1 MAESKRLWLMLA
13 VTLVLV
19 AAYFVWDN
27 TQFTPFVNGLRL
39 KTLGAIFVTAMALG
53 SATLLFHAISNNR
66 IVTPS
71 SLGLEFLYVLAKTSF
86 VFFFGSA
93 ALMHLHVVWQ
103 FVFGCAI
110 LIGFA
115 LLLYRMFF
123 QSGRENVFYLLLIG
137 MICMSLFMTTNTFLG
152 MLMNPNEF
160 QIAQDAGFATFNQVD
175 ATVLTLAACI
185 VIPLTLYSFSLS
197 RQLDVLGLGRETAIS
212 LGIDYERFGK
222 KVMVIVAVL
231 MATATSL
238 AGPMFFFGLLILNVT
253 LQWLPTFRHR
263 LLFPAIIL
271 VSTMVLVLGQTVVLH
286 LLNFK
291 TELDVIINFVG
302 GLYFFWLLLKA
313 NKQWQ

>member
-1 MAESKRLWLMLA
+1 
-13 VTLVLV
+13 
-19 AAYFVWDN
+19 
-27 TQFTPFVNGLRL
+27 
-39 KTLGAIFVTAMALG
+39 
-53 SATLLFHAISNNR
+53 
-66 IVTPS
+66 
-71 SLGLEFLYVLAKTSF
+71 
-86 VFFFGSA
+86 
-93 ALMHLHVVWQ
+93 
-103 FVFGCAI
+103 
-110 LIGFA
+110 
-115 LLLYRMFF
+115 
-123 QSGRENVFYLLLIG
+123 
-137 MICMSLFMTTNTFLG
+137 MSLFMSINTFLG

-160 QIAQDAGFATFNQVD
+160 QITQDTGFATFNQVD
-175 ATVLTLAACI
+175 VTVLGLAACI
-185 VIPLTLYSFSLS
+185 VLPLTLYSFSLS
-197 RQLDVLGLGRETAIS
+197 RQLDVLGLGRETAIN

-222 KVMVIVAVL
+222 KVMIIVAIL

-302 GLYFFWLLLKA
+302 GIYFFWLLLKA

>member
-1 MAESKRLWLMLA
+1 MVEHKRLWAM
-13 VTLVLV
+13 LVLTLALISV
-19 AAYFVWDN
+19 YFVWDN
-27 TQFTPFVNGLRL
+27 TQFIPFVNLLRL
-39 KTLGAIFVTAMALG
+39 KTIAAMVVTAMALG

-86 VFFFGSA
+86 VFAFGSA
-93 ALMHLHVVWQ
+93 ALMHISVVWQ

-123 QSGRENVFYLLLIG
+123 KNGRENVFYLLLIG
-137 MICMSLFMTTNTFLG
+137 MICMSLFMSINTFLG

-175 ATVLTLAACI
+175 ATVLGLAACI
-185 VIPLTLYSFSLS
+185 VLPLTFYSFSLS
-197 RQLDVLGLGRETAIS
+197 RQLDVLGLGRETAIN

-222 KVMVIVAVL
+222 KVMIIVAIL

-253 LQWLPTFRHR
+253 LQWVPTIRHR
-263 LLFPAIIL
+263 VLFPAIIL

-302 GLYFFWLLLKA
+302 GVYFFWLLLKA

>member
-13 VTLVLV
+13 VTSVLV
-19 AAYFVWDN
+19 AVYFVWDN

-39 KTLGAIFVTAMALG
+39 KTLGAICVTAMALG

-197 RQLDVLGLGRETAIS
+197 RRLDVLGLGRETAIS

>member
-13 VTLVLV
+13 VTLALV
-19 AAYFVWDN
+19 GVYFVWDN
-27 TQFTPFVNGLRL
+27 SQFTPFVNLLRL

-93 ALMHLHVVWQ
+93 ALMHMNVVWQ

-197 RQLDVLGLGRETAIS
+197 RQLDVLGLGRETAIN

-222 KVMVIVAVL
+222 RVMVIVAVL

>member
-1 MAESKRLWLMLA
+1 MANHNRLWAMLA
-13 VTLVLV
+13 LTLALMGG
-19 AAYFVWDN
+19 YFVWDN

-39 KTLGAIFVTAMALG
+39 KTLAAMVVTAMALG

-93 ALMHLHVVWQ
+93 ALMNMSVLAQ

-123 QSGRENVFYLLLIG
+123 KNGRENVFYLLLIG
-137 MICMSLFMTTNTFLG
+137 MICMSLFMSINTFLG

-175 ATVLTLAACI
+175 ATVLALAACI
-185 VIPLTLYSFSLS
+185 VLPLTLYSFSLS
-197 RQLDVLGLGRETAIS
+197 RQLDVLALGRETAIN
-212 LGIDYERFGK
+212 LGIEYERFGK
-222 KVMVIVAVL
+222 KVMIVVAVL

-253 LQWLPTFRHR
+253 LQWVPTIRHR
-263 LLFPAIIL
+263 VLFPAIIL

-302 GLYFFWLLLKA
+302 GVYFFWLLLKA

>member
-19 AAYFVWDN
+19 AVYFVWDN

-197 RQLDVLGLGRETAIS
+197 RRLDVLGLGRETAIS

>member
-1 MAESKRLWLMLA
+1 M
-13 VTLVLV
+13 
-19 AAYFVWDN
+19 
-27 TQFTPFVNGLRL
+27 
-39 KTLGAIFVTAMALG
+39 
-53 SATLLFHAISNNR
+53 
-66 IVTPS
+66 
-71 SLGLEFLYVLAKTSF
+71 LAKTSF

-93 ALMHLHVVWQ
+93 ALMNMSVLAQ

-110 LIGFA
+110 LIAFA

-123 QSGRENVFYLLLIG
+123 KSGRENVFYLLLIG
-137 MICMSLFMTTNTFLG
+137 MICMSLFMSINTFLG

-175 ATVLTLAACI
+175 ATVLALAACI
-185 VIPLTLYSFSLS
+185 VLPLTLYSFSLS
-197 RQLDVLGLGRETAIS
+197 RQLDVLALGRETAIN
-212 LGIDYERFGK
+212 LGIEYERFGK
-222 KVMVIVAVL
+222 KVMIVVAVL

-253 LQWLPTFRHR
+253 LQWVPTIRHR
-263 LLFPAIIL
+263 VLFPAIIL

-302 GLYFFWLLLKA
+302 GVYFFWLLLKA

>member
-1 MAESKRLWLMLA
+1 MAEHKRLWAM
-13 VTLVLV
+13 LVLTLALISV
-19 AAYFVWDN
+19 YFVWDN
-27 TQFTPFVNGLRL
+27 TQFIPFVNLLRL
-39 KTLGAIFVTAMALG
+39 KTIAAMVVTAMALG

-71 SLGLEFLYVLAKTSF
+71 SLGLEFLYVLAKTSV
-86 VFFFGSA
+86 VFAFGSA
-93 ALMHLHVVWQ
+93 ALMHISVVWQ

-123 QSGRENVFYLLLIG
+123 KNGRENVFYLLLIG
-137 MICMSLFMTTNTFLG
+137 MICMSLFMSINTFLG

-175 ATVLTLAACI
+175 VTVLGLAACI
-185 VIPLTLYSFSLS
+185 VLPLTLYSFSLS
-197 RQLDVLGLGRETAIS
+197 RQLDVLGLGRETAIN

-222 KVMVIVAVL
+222 KVMIIVAIL

-302 GLYFFWLLLKA
+302 GIYFFWLLLKA